1 MPLYKNQKADAPI
14 ASVEFA
20 PLPDGNFSFFTLRG
34 PQDQTAIKQWL
45 TTSGLGQKII
55 AETSVNGQ
63 PVLVTQG
70 PQSQQALLT
79 QLAAQQGEFTLTFK
93 PRKNNIWAV
102 RGNMG
107 MVGQGLQIVS
117 SFLNA
122 SGLDI
127 ATLSFASLN
136 LLANGTNIIFG
147 AEQQPDT
154 NRLRFLKKEI
164 NRKVAPYAS
173 TSQQLPGID
182 DDRQALRAEPQP
194 PQTLGEQFYN
204 FMKHNSVAFGEI
216 GLRFLGSFAIAF
228 PISTRI
234 TKTITEMKA
243 TGEKDAAGKPL
254 YKEVETEV
262 ERNHFTFGGV
272 NKAGTKGYV
281 EGLKEGP
288 YGLRGAASILKHGEW
303 GGLGKAGATLKTAFL
318 TAKNKDL
325 FSLTG
330 GLLYL
335 TGKSIALTSKVPDPY
350 DPNPPS
356 PIDQFRQN
364 ISFRLSSLIEM
375 TAGGTIAADR
385 LFNKKR
391 LIKIPNWKFLP
402 EKLFGKEFRGN
413 KYQDIVG
420 GIGGVLFAGAY
431 FIRLFAPFGEMNLNM
446 DEVKAHATDAL
457 ATVPPEKIP
466 QLMADCTA
474 TIKEHTKDQHMEFGE
489 IYSQMAGCLYRYHH
503 EAMQNVPTLTGSH
516 QNQPFRMNDRQHHGG
531 PVSTLAPDIRHYD
544 SVIGPDAQLDAQRA

>member
-1 MPLYKNQKADAPI
+1 MALYKNQAAASPI

-20 PLPDGNFSFFTLRG
+20 PMPDGNFSFFTLRNK
-34 PQDQTAIKQWL
+34 QDAEGVKQWL
-45 TTSGLGQKII
+45 TSQGVGQKLI
-55 AETSVNGQ
+55 AETAVNGQ

-70 PQSQQALLT
+70 SQSQQALLT
-79 QLAAQQGEFTLTFK
+79 QLSAQHGEFSLVFK
-93 PRKNNIWAV
+93 PKKNNIWAI

-122 SGLDI
+122 SGLDV

-147 AEQQPDT
+147 AEQLPDT
-154 NRLRFLKKEI
+154 HRLRFLKKEI
-164 NRKVAPYAS
+164 NRKVAPYS
-173 TSQQLPGID
+173 TAEQQLPGVD

-194 PQTLGEQFYN
+194 PQTLGEKAYA
-204 FMKHNSVAFGEI
+204 FMKHNSVSIGEI
-216 GLRFLGSFAIAF
+216 GLRYLGSVAIAF
-228 PISTRI
+228 PLSTRVM
-234 TKTITEMKA
+234 KTITRMQP
-243 TGEKDAAGKPL
+243 TGEVNEKGEKL
-254 YKEVETEV
+254 YAQVSEEVA
-262 ERNHFTFGGV
+262 RNHFTWGGI
-272 NKAGTKGYV
+272 NKIGEKNYLKGIP
-281 EGLKEGP
+281 EGA
-288 YGLRGAASILKHGEW
+288 YGLRGGASVLKHGEW
-303 GGLGKAGATLKTAFL
+303 GSLGKAGSTLKQAFL
-318 TAKNKDL
+318 TARNKDVY
-325 FSLTG
+325 SLTG

-335 TGKSIALTSKVPDPY
+335 TGKSIALTSKVHDPY
-350 DPNPPS
+350 DPDHHS
-356 PIDQFRQN
+356 PIDWLREN
-364 ISFRLSSLIEM
+364 VTFRLSSLIEM
-375 TAGGTIAADR
+375 TAGGTIAFDR
-385 LFNKKR
+385 FRNR
-391 LIKIPNWKFLP
+391 KIILPDWKILP
-402 EKLFGKEFRGN
+402 KTIFGKEFRGH
-413 KYQDIVG
+413 KTADFIG
-420 GIGGVLFAGAY
+420 GIGGALFAGAY

-516 QNQPFRMNDRQHHGG
+516 QNQPFEYPRQSKQHGG

-544 SVIGPDAQLDAQRA
+544 SVIGPGQQLDSQRA